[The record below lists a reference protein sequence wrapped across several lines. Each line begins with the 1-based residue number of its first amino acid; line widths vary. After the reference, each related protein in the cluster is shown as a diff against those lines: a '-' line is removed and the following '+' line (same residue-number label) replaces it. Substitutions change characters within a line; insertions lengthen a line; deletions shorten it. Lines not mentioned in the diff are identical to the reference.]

1 MGRRALEQ
9 AERAGLARLLEQPK
23 LEVLPLFS
31 LDTELAAVGPGAT
44 LTVTSSPSKGIEA
57 SLAAVERLRAAG
69 FEVVTHLAAR
79 MLRDRAHLREVLERL
94 DAAGVDRAF
103 VVGGDATRVGDY
115 ADGLALLR
123 ELAEIGHPF
132 REIGVPGY
140 PQGHPAVPEDR
151 LRADLAAK
159 ATHAH
164 YVTTQICFDADAIQ
178 RWIAACR
185 ADGLTLPV
193 HLGIPGAVE
202 LARLLRVSARIG
214 VTDAGRFVSRHAG
227 LLRRFL
233 RPRGYEP
240 SALLEALAPTIADAD
255 AGVGG
260 LHIYTFNQLARTER
274 WRDAYLVRLRREGVD
289 SNQR

>member
-1 MGRRALEQ
+1 M
-9 AERAGLARLLEQPK
+9 
-23 LEVLPLFS
+23 
-31 LDTELAAVGPGAT
+31 
-44 LTVTSSPSKGIEA
+44 
-57 SLAAVERLRAAG
+57 
-69 FEVVTHLAAR
+69 
-79 MLRDRAHLREVLERL
+79 
-94 DAAGVDRAF
+94 
-103 VVGGDATRVGDY
+103 
-115 ADGLALLR
+115 
-123 ELAEIGHPF
+123 
-132 REIGVPGY
+132 
-140 PQGHPAVPEDR
+140 
-151 LRADLAAK
+151 
-159 ATHAH
+159 
-164 YVTTQICFDADAIQ
+164 CFDADATR
-178 RWIAACR
+178 RWIAERR

-274 WRDAYLVRLRREGVD
+274 WRDAYLVRLRP
-289 SNQR
+289 